1 MYLYKKTWEVQVLYE
16 LVPDHIMHYVLTNGL
31 VSKRKHGMIL
41 NSTAAAVLTVL
52 MDGLYIIGLQTTMY
66 VPLLLLWC
74 WSHVRTTG
82 KWYPAAF
89 PQKQE
94 SVVRAEPRCAS
105 CWMSPAAWLLTD
117 FSSWRD
123 HDAEFFR
130 SISIFFPLFFFLPM
144 EAFVPKT
151 WVRY

>member
-1 MYLYKKTWEVQVLYE
+1 MLYE

-74 WSHVRTTG
+74 
-82 KWYPAAF
+82 
-89 PQKQE
+89 
-94 SVVRAEPRCAS
+94 
-105 CWMSPAAWLLTD
+105 
-117 FSSWRD
+117 
-123 HDAEFFR
+123 
-130 SISIFFPLFFFLPM
+130 
-144 EAFVPKT
+144 
-151 WVRY
+151 